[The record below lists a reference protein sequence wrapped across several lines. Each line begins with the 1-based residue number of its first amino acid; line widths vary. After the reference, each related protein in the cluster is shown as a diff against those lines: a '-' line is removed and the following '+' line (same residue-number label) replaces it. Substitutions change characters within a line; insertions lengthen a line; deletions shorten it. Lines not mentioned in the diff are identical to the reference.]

1 MVPNNYKLVFEDTFQ
16 GFELDTDKWRD
27 QQPWGRLHAGSP
39 YQYYGKDSI
48 HVNNGEI
55 SVLRL
60 NIVLTV
66 FSSLNPITSLK

>member
-16 GFELDTDKWRD
+16 GFELDTNKWRD

-48 HVNNGEI
+48 HVNTGM
-55 SVLRL
+55 VLSYFICRYR
-60 NIVLTV
+60 NV
-66 FSSLNPITSLK
+66 FFAIYC